1 MNDNPDRLRW
11 DARYRDAAGPGN
23 ACRVLRENLHLL
35 PARGRAL
42 DLACG
47 TGGNALLLAERGLD
61 TEAWDISPVGLAVLQ
76 RTAAARSLAI
86 TTREVDLAHATLPR
100 AAFDLIV
107 VSRFLER
114 ALCPAIADAL
124 RPGGL
129 LFYQTF
135 TRERVGEGGP
145 KNPEW
150 RLARGELL
158 RLFAD
163 LEPVVYREE
172 GLLGDTSQGFRD
184 EAMLVARRLAPA

>member
-11 DARYRDAAGPGN
+11 DARYRDTAAPGD

-47 TGGNALLLAERGLD
+47 TGGNALLLAEGGLD

-76 RTAAARSLAI
+76 RAAATRSLAI
-86 TTREVDLAHATLPR
+86 TTREMDLAHATLPR
-100 AAFDLIV
+100 AAFDVIV

-114 ALCPAIADAL
+114 ALCPAISAAL

-135 TRERVGEGGP
+135 TRERVSDAGP
-145 KNPEW
+145 SNPAW

-163 LEPVVYREE
+163 LEPVIYREE
-172 GLLGDTSQGFRD
+172 GLLGDTSQCFRD
-184 EAMLVARRLAPA
+184 EAMLVARRPSPA